1 MKLEAIMF
9 SFRDLIIFLA
19 GAQFFHTIS
28 HIMLAFCIK
37 LPLDFKFGVLTKK
50 LNLFA
55 IIVNALTTI
64 LLLWWGYKLG

>member
-1 MKLEAIMF
+1 MF

-19 GAQFFHTIS
+19 GAEFFHTIT
-28 HIMLAFCIK
+28 HIMLAFWVK
-37 LPLDFKFGVLTKK
+37 LPFDFKFLVLTEK

-55 IIVNALTTI
+55 IIANAIITI